1 MTVPA
6 GDGRALEALAH
17 YCLRNPVSLARLR
30 WVTGSATAT
39 YQPRVGHDDEK
50 ADAIDAL
57 DFVARLLAHVPDPRR
72 HLVHYYGAY
81 SNVVR
86 GKLKARRARAAAG
99 RSPSHHPWRGRHPGQ
114 ARRGRVMAR
123 DRFATCASSLHTV
136 R

>member
-6 GDGRALEALAH
+6 GDGRALEALAR

-81 SNVVR
+81 SNV
-86 GKLKARRARAAAG
+86 ARQPEGPQPGSANRAARGRAG
-99 RSPSHHPWRGRHPGQ
+99 R
-114 ARRGRVMAR
+114 RRSA
-123 DRFATCASSLHTV
+123 AA
-136 R
+136 